1 MSKRPRLKNGRLAK
15 ESVINQ
21 RQKALK
27 AMTEAKQKKREL
39 ENGMK
44 NNSKTELCQE
54 SSYVCE
60 GNRIINLKE
69 LGDKLICSTSDCQTI
84 LSLINITSETREGLH
99 SILKIKCHKC
109 GMNNIVS
116 TAKKIQSN
124 DHQFSDVNL
133 SAVLGK

>member
-44 NNSKTELCQE
+44 NNPKTELCQE

-60 GNRIINLKE
+60 GNRIVNLKE
-69 LGDKLICSTSDCQTI
+69 LGDKLICSSSDCQTI

-99 SILKIKCHKC
+99 SILKIKCHDAATLPRFSYNVLITSLRASCDIK
-109 GMNNIVS
+109 IP
-116 TAKKIQSN
+116 KKS
-124 DHQFSDVNL
+124 
-133 SAVLGK
+133 